1 MAFTDVRSWQ
11 AAHEIIECKALKG
24 RWTLRTCL
32 EISKRGQR
40 KAPRS
45 GRSQIAGVSGRV
57 LPCANCPIL
66 AALEDNPVHQ
76 LIARRNAPIFLSTT
90 SQNHRRGP
98 FELDRQS
105 GPRTNLLT

>member
-32 EISKRGQR
+32 EISRRER

-45 GRSQIAGVSGRV
+45 GRTQIAGVSGRV

-66 AALEDNPVHQ
+66 AALEEKPSN
-76 LIARRNAPIFLSTT
+76 LS
-90 SQNHRRGP
+90 
-98 FELDRQS
+98 
-105 GPRTNLLT
+105 